1 MISKC
6 SASCILIP
14 LFCLAVSVVAQDV
27 NITIP
32 LNNTIT
38 YENREIYGGF
48 LLINGSST
56 VHATFN
62 NINKDLSFIVFQV
75 HSHLLNVTLYTALKP
90 DSQVKGT
97 NVGLVSFMNAIDSF
111 HIYNKNEN
119 ATVRVYISVHGYL
132 DPDPVPGGCNME
144 FPVPISPYLLTRT
157 NNDYITV
164 DAALASLEPTC
175 RENQQP
181 NITFYMMYLP
191 EMNFYADAYFDGIR
205 KMMTLKNIVKYGL
218 KIPKSS
224 FPINRRILS
233 AYPGTG
239 VIFTVVAT
247 HVTQDLAATETYS
260 VYVPSYSYGCP
271 SVDEDGCDIMDDM
284 FTQFL
289 CAILLFVGLFVCFFG
304 HRFFKTEMF
313 LAGFFSGVIITY
325 ILVAIITVV
334 DKPELLAAST
344 LSGVFFGAI
353 WLLFWWLY
361 GIPVIAVLLPSL
373 NLGFLLASI
382 FYYRLP
388 GNITYLEVDFNF
400 WTPFVLVMLLTALA
414 VVSVT
419 YAANILCCA
428 ILGAYATVLS
438 VDYYLGSNLKFIII
452 NTIRRAVVPNFNKAT
467 LSPPFQLKDFSMTL
481 LWIILATLGFL
492 FQHWHNRGRPPFPPP
507 PRDLRESMPGPMMY
521 GSVIDYRSRQER
533 EFNSSPNPRRYGT
546 ERTPLLS

>member
-1 MISKC
+1 MFSKC
-6 SASCILIP
+6 CSTFNCIIIP
-14 LFCLAVSVVAQDV
+14 LFCLAASVVAQDV
-27 NITIP
+27 NVTIP
-32 LNNTIT
+32 LNTTIT
-38 YENREIYGGF
+38 YENREIYGSF
-48 LLINGSST
+48 LSINGSST
-56 VHATFN
+56 AHVFFN
-62 NINKDLSFIVFQV
+62 NVSKNLSFVVFQV
-75 HSHLLNVTLYTALKP
+75 HSHLLNITLYKTALKP
-90 DSQVKGT
+90 DSQVEGT
-97 NVGLVSFMNAIDSF
+97 NVGLVSFLDPTDSF
-111 HIYNKNEN
+111 HIINKNEN
-119 ATVRVYISVHGYL
+119 ATVRVYISVHGYQE
-132 DPDPVPGGCNME
+132 PDPIPGGCNME
-144 FPVPISPYLLTRT
+144 FSVPIAPYLDVRT
-157 NNDYITV
+157 NDDYITV
-164 DAALASLEPTC
+164 DAAPASLDVTC
-175 RENQQP
+175 KETPLP

-205 KMMTLKNIVKYGL
+205 KLMTLKNILKYGL
-218 KIPKSS
+218 EMPASS
-224 FPINRRILS
+224 SPINRRILS

-247 HVTQDLAATETYS
+247 HDIPNTKSYA
-260 VYVPSYSYGCP
+260 VYVPNYSYGCP
-271 SVDEDGCDIMDDM
+271 SIDDDGCDIMDDM

-289 CAILLFVGLFVCFFG
+289 SAILLFVGVFVCFFG

-388 GNITYLEVDFNF
+388 GNLAYLQVDFNF

-438 VDYYLGSNLKFIII
+438 LDYYLGSNLKFIII
-452 NTIRRAVVPNFNKAT
+452 NTIRRAVVPNFNKAM

-507 PRDLRESMPGPMMY
+507 PRDMRESMPGPMMY
-521 GSVIDYRSRQER
+521 GTLVDYRSRQER
-533 EFNSSPNPRRYGT
+533 EFNSPPTTRYGT
-546 ERTPLLS
+546 ERTPLLA